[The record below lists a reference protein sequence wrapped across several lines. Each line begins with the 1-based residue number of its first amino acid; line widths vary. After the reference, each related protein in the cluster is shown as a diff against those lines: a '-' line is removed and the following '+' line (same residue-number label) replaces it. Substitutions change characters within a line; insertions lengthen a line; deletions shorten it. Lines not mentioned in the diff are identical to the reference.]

1 MNGAGNKRHG
11 VKQEAASSRRRRKQ
25 QRERERKRGPVE
37 ERKVVMKWTN
47 KTK

>member
-11 VKQEAASSRRRRKQ
+11 VKQEAASSRRRRRKQ

-37 ERKVVMKWTN
+37 ERKVVMK
-47 KTK
+47 